1 MHKHRKVG
9 LAVSALLVGV
19 PMAWPDGRTW
29 LYRLRGQMAGKESA
43 VVEGLYE
50 VSPDQCGTL
59 LGAPFAY
66 VTEALAGLPDEQ
78 IALLAAG
85 LAEYESRLGEA

>member
-9 LAVSALLVGV
+9 LAVSALWVGV

-29 LYRLRGQMAGKESA
+29 LYRLRGQKAGNEPA

-59 LGAPFAY
+59 VRAPFAY
-66 VTEALAGLPDEQ
+66 VVEALAGMPDEQ
-78 IALLAAG
+78 IAVMAAG
-85 LAEYESRLGEA
+85 LAEYESRLGEG